1 MNEHTK
7 DTMTDLGT
15 GQRYLRYTCAS
26 GVGITRTTQTQ
37 EYPTAV
43 ATLASKLDSA
53 PGVLL
58 ASSYEYPGRYRRWD
72 IGFVNPPLMFEG
84 RGRSLQVSALN
95 QRGRVLLPEI
105 ELALRGCD
113 AVASV
118 QANAEG
124 FEVQIKES
132 SGHFTEEQRSR
143 QPTVFSALRA
153 LTSHF
158 KSSEDSFLGL
168 FGAFGYDLTFQFED
182 IDRLQRRS
190 ESDRD
195 LVLYLPDEILVADH
209 RVRTATLYR
218 YEFLCRGE
226 AKSGVFDETTGG
238 FVRSGPQLEYVP
250 GAAVATSDHAVG
262 EFAATVRHA
271 QEHFSRGELFEAVPG
286 QVFSEPCRDKPS
298 EVFARLQTSNPAP
311 YGALINLGKREYL
324 VAASPE
330 MFVRVRGRRVE
341 TCPISGTIAR
351 GRNAIEDAAQIKTLL
366 NSTKDEAELS
376 MCTDVDR
383 NDKARVCVPGSIE
396 VIGRRQI
403 ELYSRLIHTVDH
415 VCGTLRDGM
424 DALDAFLAHTWAVTV
439 TGAPKLAAMQFIERV
454 EKSPR
459 HWYGG
464 AMGQL
469 GFDGNINT
477 GLTLRTLR
485 VKDGVGEVRAGA
497 TLLSDSV
504 PEDEEAETHL
514 KASALLGALR
524 AEKPLFAEEVTVE
537 PATQKRTRP
546 RALMVDHRDSF
557 VHNLAHYFREAGVD
571 LITLRP
577 EAARAE
583 LRQHKPDLLILSPGP
598 GRPEDFQMNETLS
611 CAQEFGVPVFGVCL
625 GLQGMVEY
633 FGGSLRQLPVPM
645 HGKGSLVDHED
656 SAVFEGV
663 PSPFR
668 AGRYHSLVADRVP
681 ASLRVIASSDD
692 GEVMAVEHETLPFCA
707 VQFHPESILSLEGE
721 AGRKLIANVVGVLV
735 HRE

>member
-1 MNEHTK
+1 
-7 DTMTDLGT
+7 
-15 GQRYLRYTCAS
+15 
-26 GVGITRTTQTQ
+26 
-37 EYPTAV
+37 
-43 ATLASKLDSA
+43 
-53 PGVLL
+53 
-58 ASSYEYPGRYRRWD
+58 
-72 IGFVNPPLMFEG
+72 
-84 RGRSLQVSALN
+84 
-95 QRGRVLLPEI
+95 
-105 ELALRGCD
+105 
-113 AVASV
+113 
-118 QANAEG
+118 
-124 FEVQIKES
+124 
-132 SGHFTEEQRSR
+132 
-143 QPTVFSALRA
+143 
-153 LTSHF
+153 
-158 KSSEDSFLGL
+158 
-168 FGAFGYDLTFQFED
+168 
-182 IDRLQRRS
+182 
-190 ESDRD
+190 
-195 LVLYLPDEILVADH
+195 
-209 RVRTATLYR
+209 
-218 YEFLCRGE
+218 
-226 AKSGVFDETTGG
+226 
-238 FVRSGPQLEYVP
+238 
-250 GAAVATSDHAVG
+250 
-262 EFAATVRHA
+262 
-271 QEHFSRGELFEAVPG
+271 
-286 QVFSEPCRDKPS
+286 
-298 EVFARLQTSNPAP
+298 VFARLQTSNPAP